1 MSVSLDLCN
10 DVNMTWQSG
19 DDVIALASNASS
31 HLLLCSNATV
41 QGGRRRMWGLTV
53 ALVTIYGVICTA
65 GLVGNCLVV
74 YVVARYTRMK
84 TVTNVYIMNL
94 SVADGLFLIGLP
106 MIMTTAILQYWVFG
120 SVMCKIYYILTC
132 INMFTGAFTLT
143 LMSADRFVAVW
154 YPIKSLKYRKPKFA
168 GIEAALTWILSTA
181 VMFPIVLFADIV
193 PQGPGSNFSSCVV
206 RWPAAHA
213 MTAGRIYVTYTLII
227 GFLFPVTLISLFYG
241 LLVGRL
247 RANRHHIR
255 AAEKRRRLQRRNVT
269 GLVTIVIGVFFICW
283 LPYWSFQVSYMGLR
297 L

>member
-1 MSVSLDLCN
+1 MAVGFDLCS
-10 DVNMTWQSG
+10 DVNMTLQSS
-19 DDVIALASNASS
+19 DDIIASVGNAS
-31 HLLLCSNATV
+31 HRLLSSNATF
-41 QGGRRRMWGLTV
+41 QDGRRIGVLTV
-53 ALVTIYGVICTA
+53 TLVTIYGVICTA

-94 SVADGLFLIGLP
+94 SVADGLFLVGLP
-106 MIMTTAILQYWVFG
+106 MVMTTAVLRYWVFG

-154 YPIKSLKYRKPKFA
+154 YPIKSLKYRKPMFA
-168 GIEAALTWILSTA
+168 GIEAALTWILSMA

-193 PQGPGSNFSSCVV
+193 PQGPGSTFSSCVV
-206 RWPAAHA
+206 LWPAAHA
-213 MTAGRIYVTYTLII
+213 LTASRIYIVYTLII
-227 GFLFPVTLISLFYG
+227 GFLFPVTFISLFYG
-241 LLVGRL
+241 LLVCRL

-269 GLVTIVIGVFFICW
+269 GLVTIVIGVFFLCW
-283 LPYWSFQVSYMGLR
+283 LPYWSFQVSFIG
-297 L
+297 